1 MKGAVLLT
9 TNSVYGLQKDST
21 PLSCLSILQAVQ
33 SWEGLGEQSYILHP
47 SCTQTHADGLV

>member
-1 MKGAVLLT
+1 MGAVLLT

-21 PLSCLSILQAVQ
+21 PLSRLSVLQAAE